1 MKKALSLFFC
11 ILTVAGFLCTPAF
24 ATGNVVSFDDAYV
37 EIYNADGYPA
47 VMTRTALSAHT
58 LPAYGAMQYF
68 SAGGERFRLADG
80 QRVQV
85 SASLGTNATL
95 QIGYNDGSGTT
106 YVQTVTGRS
115 VSASFS
121 VPSEG
126 RYSIVIKNLSSYP
139 VSVLSGEIRY

>member
-1 MKKALSLFFC
+1 MKKVLSLFFC
-11 ILTVAGFLCTPAF
+11 VLVVAGFLCTPAF

-47 VMTRTALSAHT
+47 VMTRTTLSAHT
-58 LPAYGAMQYF
+58 LPAHGTMQYY
-68 SAGGERFRLADG
+68 SGDG
-80 QRVQV
+80 NGFYLSVDRQVHV
-85 SASLGTNATL
+85 SASLGTTATL

>member
-1 MKKALSLFFC
+1 LV
-11 ILTVAGFLCTPAF
+11 VAGFLCTPAF

-37 EIYNADGYPA
+37 EIYNADRYPA

-58 LPAYGAMQYF
+58 LPAYGAMQYYF
-68 SAGGERFRLADG
+68 GNGNKFYFLAN

-85 SASLGTNATL
+85 SASLGTTATL

-126 RYSIVIKNLSSYP
+126 QYTIVIKNLSSYP